1 MLYFRKMRHVLWII
15 AVAVLIGL
23 VVAGLLYRY
32 RERRTDVMSGLLVV
46 AIAAIAVVVTLVRVQ
61 EYREEQAKAAAA
73 NEALTASA
81 APPATAGPPPLT
93 NAPPTPPVALPLMAP
108 TVRGPTGG
116 AAPPAAEN
124 PYAGSTR

>member
-1 MLYFRKMRHVLWII
+1 MDHRCRC
-15 AVAVLIGL
+15 ADR
-23 VVAGLLYRY
+23 AG
-32 RERRTDVMSGLLVV
+32 RRRSPLPLSRASHRRDVG
-46 AIAAIAVVVTLVRVQ
+46 IVTLVRVQ